1 MRADGRDRMSV
12 RKREIVRERDMVR
25 EREMD
30 SGQGDG
36 YITNS
41 FGPVA
46 SRWAL

>member
-12 RKREIVRERDMVR
+12 RKREIVR